1 MVLEA
6 VVLAGPDVIP
16 PVGSGGRHDLMVL
29 RVSELL
35 RSTLGGQ
42 AGSIVT
48 YHVLMRVRFDLSAP
62 FRLLGL
68 GVDPLH
74 LDLSGPFRLLGLGVD
89 PLHLDLS
96 GPFGLLG
103 LGVDPLHPVGLF
115 DAHCP
120 VLSFLRYC

>member
-1 MVLEA
+1 LVLGR

-16 PVGSGGRHDLMVL
+16 LVGSGGGPDLVVL

-48 YHVLMRVRFDLSAP
+48 HRVLMRVRFDLSAPFGLLGLGVDPLHLDLSAP

-74 LDLSGPFRLLGLGVD
+74 LDLSGPL
-89 PLHLDLS
+89 
-96 GPFGLLG
+96 GLLG

-120 VLSFLRYC
+120 VLSLLRYC